1 MVNSLIL
8 ALGAAGVQYIG
19 VADALN
25 VPIVSNAATILN
37 PILTTP
43 IVSNV
48 VSVATGL
55 LDPTL
60 TLPAVVATPTD
71 ILGVT
76 SVLPTDAGSIVGAAT

>member
-19 VADALN
+19 VADAALL
-25 VPIVSNAATILN
+25 PDAATILN